1 MGKKNNSITLLTNN
15 ANEAYAKIKH
25 DVITRIQ
32 RIQQFYKLTDNDIQ
46 LLLGLNE
53 NDFSALMD
61 ERLYYVMNIDT
72 LIKVNMLS
80 DKDGITLPKA
90 DGNNIIE
97 HYKNDKFD
105 NSLQRLLDTIGVSTA
120 DEIDFFTDFLIDS
133 INKQKKNVSE
143 LKF

>member
-1 MGKKNNSITLLTNN
+1 MGKKNSAITLLSNN
-15 ANEAYAKIKH
+15 ANEAYVKIKN
-25 DVITRIQ
+25 DIINMIQ
-32 RIQQFYKLTDNDIQ
+32 KLQQFYGLTDNDMQ

-61 ERLYYVMNIDT
+61 ERLHYVMRIDT
-72 LIKVNMLS
+72 LLKVNILNNS
-80 DKDGITLPKA
+80 NEILLPKI
-90 DGNNIIE
+90 DGDNIIE
-97 HYKNDKFD
+97 QYKDTKFN

-143 LKF
+143 